1 VVDKPEGPTS
11 HDVVDRVRRAFGVRR
26 VGHTGTLDPF
36 ATGVLPVCIGKATRL
51 ASILS
56 AGAKAYEATIRL
68 GFATSTDD
76 RTGTPLGPPQ
86 PVAVTREAAEAV
98 CSRFVGELDQVPP
111 AYSAK
116 RVGGE
121 RLYELARRGARAVP
135 KPYRVTVFALE
146 LRRVGGETLE
156 IGVRC
161 SAGTYIRA
169 LARDIGEA
177 LASGGHLSALRR
189 TWSAGFGLEH
199 AVTWDELAQAG
210 LASRIMRLEALLP
223 EIPAVRV
230 GEDGLRALRHGRDI
244 ERSALIEGSDW
255 SAGER
260 FRVLGEDGALVA
272 LATPSGDRLHPHLV
286 LVE

>member
-116 RVGGE
+116 RVAGE
-121 RLYELARRGARAVP
+121 RLYELARRGARAEP

-189 TWSAGFGLEH
+189 TWSGGFGLEH

-272 LATPSGDRLHPHLV
+272 LATPSGDRLHAHLV